1 MSFSAPGLVLIS
13 LGYLLLLFGV
23 AWITERGLLP
33 KRWVRHPV
41 VYILSLGVYAGIWA
55 VYAAIG
61 MASDTGY
68 GFLAYY
74 LGISGAFLLAPVL
87 LNPILRIGRAYQ
99 LTSLADLF
107 AYRYRS
113 QWAGTLATLCSAVA
127 LLALL
132 SMQIQAVARSASL
145 LAPTASPKAM
155 SLLFCLIVLLFA
167 ILFGARRDQGSQNHQ
182 GLVLAIA
189 FDSLVKLG
197 ALLAIGAVVLSQVF
211 GGLNGLD
218 TWIDGNKAISGTLT
232 LAIDDGSWRALMLMS
247 FAGVI
252 VLPHMYHMT
261 FSENPAPRA
270 LARASWGLP
279 LYLLLLALPV
289 PVILWGGQAL
299 GVATDPNFYTLGIA
313 QSLQSPWLTI
323 LMYIAGLSAASGLM
337 IVSTLA
343 LAGMVL
349 NHVVLPLKTPKD
361 QADIYQWLQWVKR
374 LLIAVILFF
383 ALLFHETVGQNLDL
397 AILGAIS
404 LSGMLQLLP
413 GALGVIYWPEGNR
426 RGLIAGL
433 LTGLAIWLV
442 TLVLP
447 FSHTLNPLA
456 WLDFPLIPDQ
466 TNWHIFTF
474 ASLTANI
481 TVFGLVSILS
491 ASSPEET
498 SAAQACSMGA
508 LSRPQRR
515 ELLAS
520 SSSDFV
526 RQLSEPLGPDVAQ
539 REVERALSRL
549 KLPPVEYRP
558 YQLRRLRDQIEANLS
573 GLLGPSVARD
583 MVKRHL
589 GFKPIA
595 RDSGAQDIRY
605 VERALGDYQNRL
617 TGLAGELDN
626 LRRHYRQTLQNLP
639 IPACSVGDDGE
650 ILMWNH
656 AMEALTGITA
666 DDVVGARLMA
676 LPEHWQSLLDD
687 FNRGEDL
694 HRYKHRLDLR
704 GKPHWL
710 NLHKATLSGPDH
722 AEGGSII
729 LVEDQTETRLLE
741 DELMHS
747 ERLASVGRLAAG
759 VAHEIGNPVTGISSL
774 AQNLKLETDNP
785 DILETAEQIQQQTRR
800 ISTILQTL
808 MNFARSGNH
817 AQANHYEPVHIHR
830 CVDESINLL
839 SLSDKGMGIRY
850 RNDVPADLQVLGDE
864 QRLVQV
870 FVNLLANARDA
881 SPHGGTVTVGG
892 NDDGYSAIIEV
903 VDEGSGIP
911 ADQLDHIFEPFYT
924 TKAPDKGTGLGLS
937 LVYSIVEEH
946 YGNLQ
951 VESPADA
958 AAGIGTLVRLR
969 LPAYQPE
976 SGDPHSGGVSSGND
990 NASQNERS

>member
-1 MSFSAPGLVLIS
+1 MSFSATGLLLCS
-13 LGYLLLLFGV
+13 LLYLMLLFGI
-23 AWITERGLLP
+23 AWVTERGMLP
-33 KRWVRHPV
+33 RHWVRHPL
-41 VYILSLGVYAGIWA
+41 VYTLSLGVYAGIWA
-55 VYAAIG
+55 VYAAVG
-61 MASDTGY
+61 MAAETGY

-87 LNPILRIGRAYQ
+87 LNPIMRIGRAYQ

-113 QWAGTLATLCSAVA
+113 QWAGTLVTLCSGGAI
-127 LLALL
+127 LSLL
-132 SMQIQAVARSASL
+132 SMQIQAVTTSASI
-145 LAPTASPKAM
+145 LAPDTSPKAISVM
-155 SLLFCLIVLLFA
+155 FSLIVVLFA
-167 ILFGARRDQGSQNHQ
+167 MLFGARRDQNSDNHQ

-189 FDSLVKLG
+189 FDSLVKLV
-197 ALLAIGAVVLSQVF
+197 ALLTLGGVILFGVF
-211 GGLNGLD
+211 DGMAGLEYWLASN
-218 TWIDGNKAISGTLT
+218 NSPASAMTLN
-232 LAIDDGSWRALMLMS
+232 IDDGSWRALMLMS
-247 FAGVI
+247 FAAAL

-261 FSENPAPRA
+261 FSENPSPKA
-270 LARASWGLP
+270 LAKASWGLP
-279 LYLLLLALPV
+279 LYLLLLGLPV
-289 PVILWGGQAL
+289 PLILWGGQEL
-299 GVATDPNFYTLGIA
+299 GVTTGANFFSIGVAQALNNPLLTL
-313 QSLQSPWLTI
+313 

-349 NHVVLPLKTPKD
+349 NHVVLPLKTPRD
-361 QADIYQWLQWVKR
+361 QGDIYRWLQWIKR
-374 LLIAVILFF
+374 LLIAVIIFL
-383 ALLFHETVGQNLDL
+383 ALLFHETLGKNLDL
-397 AILGAIS
+397 SILGAIS
-404 LSGMLQLLP
+404 LSGTLQLLP

-426 RGLIAGL
+426 RGLISGLIAGL
-433 LTGLAIWLV
+433 VIWIV

-447 FSHTLNPLA
+447 FSHTGNLLA
-456 WLDFPLIPDQ
+456 WLGAPLVPDYS
-466 TNWHIFTF
+466 NWHIFTF
-474 ASLTANI
+474 ASLTANV
-481 TVFGLVSILS
+481 TVFSLISILS
-491 ASSPEET
+491 SSSSEET
-498 SAAQACSMGA
+498 SAAQACSLGA

-520 SSSDFV
+520 SSTDFV
-526 RQLSEPLGPDVAQ
+526 RQLADPLGHNVAR
-539 REVERALSRL
+539 REVERALAQL
-549 KLPPVEYRP
+549 KLPNVEYRP
-558 YQLRRLRDQIEANLS
+558 YQLRRLRDQVEVNLS

-589 GFKPIA
+589 GFKPMT
-595 RDSGAQDIRY
+595 RGGTAQDIRY

-639 IPACSVGDDGE
+639 IPACSVGEDGE

-656 AMEALTGITA
+656 AMESLTGITA

-676 LPEHWQSLLDD
+676 LPEHWHLLLDD
-687 FNRGEDL
+687 FNRGAEL

-710 NLHKATLSGPDH
+710 NLHKAALSGPDH
-722 AEGGSII
+722 TEGGSII

-785 DILETAEQIQQQTRR
+785 DILDTAEQIQQQTRR
-800 ISTILQTL
+800 ISAILQSL
-808 MNFARSGNH
+808 MNFARTGNH
-817 AQANHYEPVHIHR
+817 AQANRYEPVVIRR
-830 CVDESINLL
+830 CVDESVNLL
-839 SLSDKGMGIRY
+839 SLSDRGMGIHY
-850 RNDVPADLQVLGDE
+850 LNECPPELQILGDE

-881 SPHGGTVTVGG
+881 SPEGGTIRVSG
-892 NDDGYSAIIEV
+892 NGDGYSAIIEII
-903 VDEGSGIP
+903 DEGSGIP

-924 TKAPDKGTGLGLS
+924 TKAPNKGTGLGLS

-946 YGNLQ
+946 YGNIH
-951 VESPADA
+951 VESPADTNT
-958 AAGIGTLVRLR
+958 GKGTCVRLR
-969 LPAYQPE
+969 LPAYEPE
-976 SGDPHSGGVSSGND
+976 ADSIT
-990 NASQNERS
+990 ASQNERS

>member
-1 MSFSAPGLVLIS
+1 MSFSATGLVLAS
-13 LGYLLLLFGV
+13 LVYLLLLFGV
-23 AWITERGLLP
+23 AWITEQGMLP
-33 KRWVRHPV
+33 KQWVRHPL
-41 VYILSLGVYAGIWA
+41 VYTLSLGVYAGIWA

-61 MASDTGY
+61 MAAETGY

-87 LNPILRIGRAYQ
+87 LNPIMRIARAYQ

-113 QWAGTLATLCSAVA
+113 QWAGTLVTLCSGAA
-127 LLALL
+127 ILALL
-132 SMQIQAVARSASL
+132 SMQIQAVAVSASI
-145 LAPTASPKAM
+145 LAPDTSPKAM

-167 ILFGARRDQGSQNHQ
+167 ILFGARRNQNSENHQ

-189 FDSLVKLG
+189 FDSLVKVG
-197 ALLAIGAVVLSQVF
+197 ALLTLGGVVLFQVF
-211 GGLNGLD
+211 DGMAGLD
-218 TWIDGNKAISGTLT
+218 TWLAANKAATGTMT

-247 FAGVI
+247 FAGAL

-261 FSENPAPRA
+261 FSENPSPKS
-270 LARASWGLP
+270 LAKASWGLP

-299 GVATDPNFYTLGIA
+299 DVGTAPNFHALGVAQALDSPLL
-313 QSLQSPWLTI
+313 SL

-349 NHVVLPLKTPKD
+349 NHVVLPVKTPRD
-361 QADIYQWLQWVKR
+361 QADIYRWLQWVKR
-374 LLIAVILFF
+374 LLIAVIIFF
-383 ALLFHETVGQNLDL
+383 ALLFHETVGQELDL

-433 LTGLAIWLV
+433 ATGLVIWLA

-447 FSHTLNPLA
+447 FSHTINPLA
-456 WLDFPLIPDQ
+456 WFDVPLVPDYS
-466 TNWHIFTF
+466 NWHIFTF
-474 ASLTANI
+474 ISITANV
-481 TVFGLVSILS
+481 TVFGLFSILS
-491 ASSPEET
+491 ASSAEET
-498 SAAQACSMGA
+498 SAAQACSLGA

-520 SSSDFV
+520 SSTEFI
-526 RQLSEPLGPDVAQ
+526 RQLADPLGYGVAR
-539 REVERALSRL
+539 REVERALAQL
-549 KLPPVEYRP
+549 KLPNIEYRP
-558 YQLRRLRDQIEANLS
+558 YQLRRLRDQVEINLS

-583 MVKRHL
+583 MVHRHL
-589 GFKPIA
+589 GFKPLA
-595 RDSGAQDIRY
+595 RGNTGQDIRY

-639 IPACSVGDDGE
+639 IPACSVGEDGE

-656 AMEALTGITA
+656 AMEELTGITA

-676 LPEHWQSLLDD
+676 LPEHWHLLLED
-687 FNRGEDL
+687 FNRGEEL

-710 NLHKATLSGPDH
+710 NLHKAALSGPDH
-722 AEGGSII
+722 TEGGSII

-785 DILETAEQIQQQTRR
+785 DILDTADQIQQQTRR
-800 ISTILQTL
+800 ISAILQSL
-808 MNFARSGNH
+808 MNFARTGNH
-817 AQANHYEPVHIHR
+817 AHANRYEPVSIHR
-830 CVDESINLL
+830 CVEESVNLL

-850 RNDVPADLQVLGDE
+850 LNEVPEDLLVLGDE

-881 SPHGGTVTVGG
+881 SPEGGTIRVSG
-892 NDDGYSAIIEV
+892 NGDSYSAIIEV
-903 VDEGSGIP
+903 IDEGSGIP
-911 ADQLDHIFEPFYT
+911 EDQLDHIFEPFYT
-924 TKAPDKGTGLGLS
+924 TKAPNKGTGLGLS

-946 YGNLQ
+946 YGNIQ
-951 VESPADA
+951 VESPANSET
-958 AAGIGTLVRLR
+958 GIGTCVRLR
-969 LPAYQPE
+969 LPAYRPDADDT
-976 SGDPHSGGVSSGND
+976 S
-990 NASQNERS
+990 ASQNERS

>member
-1 MSFSAPGLVLIS
+1 MSFSAASLLVTSLI
-13 LGYLLLLFGV
+13 YLIILFAI
-23 AWITERGLLP
+23 AWVTEKGFLP
-33 KRWVRHPV
+33 RHWVRHPV
-41 VYILSLGVYAGIWA
+41 VYTLSLGVYAGIWA
-55 VYAAIG
+55 VYAAVG
-61 MASDTGY
+61 VAAETGY

-113 QWAGTLATLCSAVA
+113 QWAGTLVTLCSGGAI
-127 LLALL
+127 LALL
-132 SMQIQAVARSASL
+132 SMQIQAVTTSASI
-145 LAPTASPKAM
+145 LAPETSPQAISVM
-155 SLLFCLIVLLFA
+155 FSITVVLFA
-167 ILFGARRDQGSQNHQ
+167 MLFGARRDQKSDNHQ

-189 FDSLVKLG
+189 FDSLVKLV
-197 ALLAIGAVVLSQVF
+197 AMLVLGGVILFGVF
-211 GGLNGLD
+211 GGMSGLED
-218 TWIDGNKAISGTLT
+218 WLLSNRSPATTMTLSV
-232 LAIDDGSWRALMLMS
+232 DDGSWRALMLMS
-247 FAGVI
+247 FAGAL

-261 FSENPAPRA
+261 FSENPSPKA
-270 LARASWGLP
+270 LAKASWGLP
-279 LYLLLLALPV
+279 LYLLLLGLPV
-289 PVILWGGQAL
+289 PLILWGGQAL
-299 GVATDPNFYTLGIA
+299 AVTTGPSFYSLGVAQVLDNPALTL
-313 QSLQSPWLTI
+313 

-349 NHVVLPLKTPKD
+349 NHVVLPMKTPRE
-361 QADIYQWLQWVKR
+361 QGDIYSWLQGIKR
-374 LLIAVILFF
+374 LLIAGILLA
-383 ALLFHETVGQNLDL
+383 ALLFHETLGKNLDL
-397 AILGAIS
+397 SILGVIS
-404 LSGMLQLLP
+404 LSGVLQLLP

-433 LTGLAIWLV
+433 LAGLAIWVV

-447 FSHTLNPLA
+447 FSHTANLLTVLDAPLV
-456 WLDFPLIPDQ
+456 PDYS
-466 TNWHIFTF
+466 NWHIFTF
-474 ASLTANI
+474 VSLTANVA
-481 TVFGLVSILS
+481 VFALISMIS
-491 ASSPEET
+491 TSSNEEN

-515 ELLAS
+515 ELLAGS
-520 SSSDFV
+520 STEFAK
-526 RQLSEPLGPDVAQ
+526 QLAEPLGRGVAK
-539 REVERALSRL
+539 REVERALAQL
-549 KLPPVEYRP
+549 KLPNVEYRP
-558 YQLRRLRDQIEANLS
+558 YQLRRLRDQVEVNLS

-589 GFKPIA
+589 GFKPMA
-595 RDSGAQDIRY
+595 RGSTGQDIRY
-605 VERALGDYQNRL
+605 VERALGEYQNQL

-639 IPACSVGDDGE
+639 IPACSVGEDGE
-650 ILMWNH
+650 ILMWNT
-656 AMEALTGITA
+656 AMESLTGITA

-676 LPEHWQSLLDD
+676 LPEHWHILLDD
-687 FNRGEDL
+687 FNKGDDL

-710 NLHKATLSGPDH
+710 NLHKAALSGPDH
-722 AEGGSII
+722 PEGGSII

-785 DILETAEQIQQQTRR
+785 DILDTADQIQQQTRR
-800 ISTILQTL
+800 ISTILQSL
-808 MNFARSGNH
+808 MNFARTGNH
-817 AQANHYEPVHIHR
+817 AQAYRYEPVTLHR

-839 SLSDKGMGIRY
+839 SLSDKGMGVHFI
-850 RNDVPADLQVLGDE
+850 NDCPPGLRVLGDE

-870 FVNLLANARDA
+870 FINLLANARDA
-881 SPHGGTVTVGG
+881 SPTGGTVRVSG
-892 NDDGYSAIIEV
+892 NGDGYSAIIEV
-903 VDEGSGIP
+903 VDQGSGIP

-924 TKAPDKGTGLGLS
+924 TKAPNKGTGLGLS

-946 YGNLQ
+946 YGNIQ
-951 VESPADA
+951 VDSPANPE
-958 AAGIGTLVRLR
+958 AGIGTCVRVR
-969 LPAYQPE
+969 LPAYEPE
-976 SGDPHSGGVSSGND
+976 NGTLTV
-990 NASQNERS
+990 SQNERS